1 MKTIIDWLLKDFSCS
16 WPLAVQPV
24 MCTPALRHF
33 SIKEEMSLI
42 KRLVFIFLIFLNFPL
57 FSEPFTLIYEKELNL
72 DFWQE
77 RNLKQSE
84 AAVMSTPI
92 IVNESEIAMIIRISN
107 LTEYNYKFEIL
118 NISNNS
124 FKQYDL
130 PFLTGYVEIQ
140 EINYSQLKNEL
151 YIELYENT
159 NRKKLCYKLDSKE
172 LDTYEKI
179 DSTNHAFSAY
189 KPLKISDNQILAV
202 LIDEESSNY
211 AYNNFYEEYIGKIIL
226 YNSTNVKKERKG
238 TFEEDKI
245 VQFFNDSKG
254 NNILVSDVNDS
265 VYNSEYNILLVMTKH
280 FLKEEKNTTLYLFKK

>member
-1 MKTIIDWLLKDFSCS
+1 
-16 WPLAVQPV
+16 
-24 MCTPALRHF
+24 MCTPALRRF

-57 FSEPFTLIYEKELNL
+57 YSEPFTLIYEKELNL

-172 LDTYEKI
+172 LDAYEKI
-179 DSTNHAFSAY
+179 DSTNHTFSAY

-226 YNSTNVKKERKG
+226 YNSKNIKNEKKG
-238 TFEEDKI
+238 NFEQDKI